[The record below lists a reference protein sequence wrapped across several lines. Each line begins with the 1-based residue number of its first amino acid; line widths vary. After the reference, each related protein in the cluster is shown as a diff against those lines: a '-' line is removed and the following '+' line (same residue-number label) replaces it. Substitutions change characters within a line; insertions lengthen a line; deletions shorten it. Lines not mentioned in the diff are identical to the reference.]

1 MFDRVLAHSPPS
13 QGYEPLFIQHGHP
26 PLLARGMALVLNLK
40 GFRDANESERG
51 ARVIR
56 AIRFLAKP
64 GRRKSAILRYAKIV
78 LAGWHETSVAETFK
92 SLGLS
97 GTEFIELLTS
107 VVNQHKVDY
116 GRVTAI
122 AAKIAPSLSLPRGR
136 KVTAACAAHTFL
148 LENAPTLFG
157 RVSFTWAWDEEDHT
171 DELTLATRVEFRRP
185 RFNPQPASRRLKRQQ
200 RRRHAREGSG

>member
-1 MFDRVLAHSPPS
+1 
-13 QGYEPLFIQHGHP
+13 
-26 PLLARGMALVLNLK
+26 MALVLNLK

-78 LAGWHETSVAETFK
+78 LAGWHETSVADTFK

-157 RVSFTWAWDEEDHT
+157 RVSFTWAWDKNDYT
-171 DELTLATRVEFRRP
+171 DELTLATRLEFRRP
-185 RFNPQPASRRLKRQQ
+185 HFNPQPAGRRLKRHQ
-200 RRRHAREGSG
+200 RRRRAGESIG